1 MNPIPNHP
9 DASLDDAAVI
19 ARVLGGDKQ
28 QFALLVAR
36 YQTGLYRHA
45 VSMVLDHDVAA
56 DMVQETLVRAYT
68 RLSTCRD
75 HDRFRAWIFQ
85 MLRNRC
91 LDHLKD
97 VRRRNVS
104 LDRALDVPD
113 PADEPVRQ
121 MERARLRGEIARA
134 LEQLPDAQREAFL
147 MHYVEELPY
156 ETMADLLG
164 ASVSA
169 LKMRVLRA
177 RDTLGAA
184 LRNKDVT
191 VPAPVRL
198 LFRRTTMK
206 AFFAIAITTL
216 LTAGAL
222 PAFAQGG
229 QNAQER
235 IDAAIAHARSQGV
248 PVSLLESKM
257 AEGKAKGVSLDR
269 IAAAIERR
277 EASLERAAQA
287 MKGAEPITD
296 ADLSVGADAV
306 DAGVSNAVLKAVT
319 DSAPRERRAVAIAA
333 LTELVQRGT
342 APDAAL
348 ARVRDALKRGPD
360 ALAAV
365 GADRGEARGNAGAAR
380 GGEARGRGAAEGPP
394 ANVPAPGG
402 TSQPRK
408 PSTPNAPANPG
419 SGRSGK

>member
-1 MNPIPNHP
+1 
-9 DASLDDAAVI
+9 
-19 ARVLGGDKQ
+19 
-28 QFALLVAR
+28 
-36 YQTGLYRHA
+36 
-45 VSMVLDHDVAA
+45 
-56 DMVQETLVRAYT
+56 MVQETLVRAYT

-113 PADEPVRQ
+113 GGEEPVLQ
-121 MERARLRGEIARA
+121 MERARLRDEISKA

-156 ETMADLLG
+156 ETMAELLG

-177 RDTLGAA
+177 RDTLAAA

-191 VPAPVRL
+191 VPSPVRL
-198 LFRRTTMK
+198 LTMK
-206 AFFAIAITTL
+206 VLLAVAITAL

-229 QNAQER
+229 QGAQER
-235 IDAAIAHARSQGV
+235 IDAAIARARSQGV

-257 AEGKAKGVSLDR
+257 AEGKAKGVALDR

-277 EASLERAAQA
+277 EASLERAAEA
-287 MKGAEPITD
+287 MKGHEPVTD

-306 DAGVSNAVLKAVT
+306 DAGVSSAVLKAVT

-333 LTELVQRGT
+333 ITELVQRGT
-342 APDAAL
+342 PPDAAL
-348 ARVRDALKRGPD
+348 ARVREAIKRGPD

-365 GADRGEARGNAGAAR
+365 GADRGEDRAGGGAR
-380 GGEARGRGAAEGPP
+380 GGEAGGRGAAAGPP

-408 PSTPNAPANPG
+408 PSTPSAPANPG
-419 SGRSGK
+419 GGRSGR

>member
-1 MNPIPNHP
+1 MHAIPDHT

-19 ARVLGGDKQ
+19 ARVLRGDKQ

-97 VRRRNVS
+97 VRRRNVT

-113 PADEPVRQ
+113 PAEEPVLQ
-121 MERARLRGEIARA
+121 MERARLRGEISKA

-177 RDTLGAA
+177 RDTLSAA

-191 VPAPVRL
+191 VSSPVRL
-198 LFRRTTMK
+198 LFRRTNMK
-206 AFFAIAITTL
+206 TFFAVAITAL
-216 LTAGAL
+216 LTGGAL

-229 QNAQER
+229 QGAQER

-257 AEGKAKGVSLDR
+257 AEGKAKGVPLDR

-277 EASLERAAQA
+277 EASLERAAEA
-287 MKGAEPITD
+287 MKGHEPVTD

-306 DAGVSNAVLKAVT
+306 DAGVSGAFLKAVT
-319 DSAPRERRAVAIAA
+319 DSAPRERRAAAIAA
-333 LTELVQRGT
+333 ITELVQRGT

-348 ARVRDALKRGPD
+348 ARVREALKRGPD

-365 GADRGEARGNAGAAR
+365 GADRGEDRAGGGAR
-380 GGEARGRGAAEGPP
+380 GGEAGGRGAAAGPP

-408 PSTPNAPANPG
+408 PSTPSEPANPG
-419 SGRSGK
+419 GGRSGR

>member
-1 MNPIPNHP
+1 MHATPDHA

-19 ARVLGGDKQ
+19 RRVLRGDKQ

-45 VSMVLDHDVAA
+45 VSMVLDHDVAS

-68 RLSTCRD
+68 HLSTCRE

-113 PADEPVRQ
+113 PGEEPVLQ

-134 LEQLPDAQREAFL
+134 LDQLPDAQREAFL

-177 RDTLGAA
+177 RDTLGVA

-191 VPAPVRL
+191 VPSPVRL
-198 LFRRTTMK
+198 LFRRTT
-206 AFFAIAITTL
+206 
-216 LTAGAL
+216 
-222 PAFAQGG
+222 
-229 QNAQER
+229 
-235 IDAAIAHARSQGV
+235 
-248 PVSLLESKM
+248 
-257 AEGKAKGVSLDR
+257 
-269 IAAAIERR
+269 
-277 EASLERAAQA
+277 
-287 MKGAEPITD
+287 
-296 ADLSVGADAV
+296 
-306 DAGVSNAVLKAVT
+306 
-319 DSAPRERRAVAIAA
+319 
-333 LTELVQRGT
+333 
-342 APDAAL
+342 
-348 ARVRDALKRGPD
+348 
-360 ALAAV
+360 
-365 GADRGEARGNAGAAR
+365 
-380 GGEARGRGAAEGPP
+380 
-394 ANVPAPGG
+394 
-402 TSQPRK
+402 
-408 PSTPNAPANPG
+408 
-419 SGRSGK
+419 

>member
-1 MNPIPNHP
+1 MHAIPTHA
-9 DASLDDAAVI
+9 DTSLDDAAVI
-19 ARVLGGDKQ
+19 ARVLRGDKQ

-45 VSMVLDHDVAA
+45 VSMVLDHDVAS

-113 PADEPVRQ
+113 PAEEPVLQ
-121 MERARLRGEIARA
+121 MERARLRGEISKA

-184 LRNKDVT
+184 LRDKDVT
-191 VPAPVRL
+191 VPSPVRL

-206 AFFAIAITTL
+206 TFFTVAITAL
-216 LTAGAL
+216 LTASAL

-229 QNAQER
+229 QGVQQR
-235 IDAAIAHARSQGV
+235 IDAAIARARSQGV

-257 AEGKAKGVSLDR
+257 AEGKAKGVALDR

-287 MKGAEPITD
+287 MKGHEAITD

-306 DAGVSNAVLKAVT
+306 DAGVSNAVLRAVT

-333 LTELVQRGT
+333 ITELVQRGT

-348 ARVRDALKRGPD
+348 ARVREALKRGPD

-365 GADRGEARGNAGAAR
+365 GGEHGEGRANGAAR
-380 GGEARGRGAAEGPP
+380 GGEAGGRGAAAGPP

-408 PSTPNAPANPG
+408 PSTPSDPADPVN
-419 SGRSGK
+419 GRSGR